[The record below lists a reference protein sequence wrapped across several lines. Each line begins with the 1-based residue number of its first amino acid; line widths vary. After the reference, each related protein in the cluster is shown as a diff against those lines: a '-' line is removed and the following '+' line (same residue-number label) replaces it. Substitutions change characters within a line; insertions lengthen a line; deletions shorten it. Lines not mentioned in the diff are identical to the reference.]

1 MNHETIL
8 HMMGKQPMNGS
19 TMAGN
24 GGVDLRLLLADRIA
38 EANARE
44 CAAMMTAGTNY
55 PSWAV
60 LALVGGT
67 MDGANPGQMG
77 KAAAIEALSMYR
89 SMQD

>member
-1 MNHETIL
+1 MKEAIKAMT
-8 HMMGKQPMNGS
+8 GKQTMNGS
-19 TMAGN
+19 GMN
-24 GGVDLRLLLADRIA
+24 GIDYRLLLADRIN

-44 CAAMMTAGTNY
+44 CAAMMTAGMNC

-67 MDGANPGQMG
+67 IDGVSAGQMG

>member
-8 HMMGKQPMNGS
+8 HMMKPQNGSGMNGI
-19 TMAGN
+19 
-24 GGVDLRLLLADRIA
+24 DYKLLLADRIQ

-67 MDGANPGQMG
+67 MDGITPGQMG
-77 KAAAIEALSMYR
+77 KAAAIEAMSMYR
-89 SMQD
+89 SMND